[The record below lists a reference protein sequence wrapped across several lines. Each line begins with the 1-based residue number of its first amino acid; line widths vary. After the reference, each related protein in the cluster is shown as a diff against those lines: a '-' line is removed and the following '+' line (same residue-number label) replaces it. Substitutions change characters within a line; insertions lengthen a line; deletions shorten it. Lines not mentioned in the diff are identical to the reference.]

1 MDSMKPHKRIKYVKS
16 FSKGQITI
24 PKEFRE
30 HLGLGDEF
38 WLKLF
43 EEEGKIVAEPAE
55 PSPQP
60 DDYAETLRAIS
71 GDWFDMRDYRVMRKE
86 VTRRI
91 EDRD

>member
-1 MDSMKPHKRIKYVKS
+1 MKSYRRVKYVKS

-30 HLGLGDEF
+30 ELGLGDEF

-55 PSPQP
+55 PSPP
-60 DDYAETLRAIS
+60 PADYTETLRTIS
-71 GDWFDMRDYRVMRKE
+71 GDWFDARDYRAMRKE
-86 VTRRI
+86 VSRRF
-91 EDRD
+91 DRE

>member
-1 MDSMKPHKRIKYVKS
+1 MKAQKRFKYVKS

-24 PKEFRE
+24 PKALRE
-30 HLGLGDEF
+30 QLGLGDEF

-43 EEEGKIVAEPAE
+43 EEQGRIVAEPAE
-55 PSPQP
+55 PSPP
-60 DDYAETLRAIS
+60 PADYTETLRTIS
-71 GDWFDMRDYRVMRKE
+71 GDWFDARDYRVMRKG